1 MSPKINTHLSP
12 DLRRSAFSESALGIQ
27 GGKCLNVTIRYLN
40 EDHIIGLPSCKSPTS
55 AALCSWNTFSD
66 QNTDNTL
73 ADASRE
79 CRRKKEL
86 IWNQLWNPIT
96 VLVIDL
102 LQINDRLRRDDSNM
116 PVDIAPN
123 LVGEFEERQA
133 RSSDRRS
140 SRGLIL
146 IFEQILVFVVRP
158 SFLNSSSLSRKS
170 EKLDQ

>member
-1 MSPKINTHLSP
+1 
-12 DLRRSAFSESALGIQ
+12 
-27 GGKCLNVTIRYLN
+27 
-40 EDHIIGLPSCKSPTS
+40 
-55 AALCSWNTFSD
+55 
-66 QNTDNTL
+66 
-73 ADASRE
+73 
-79 CRRKKEL
+79 
-86 IWNQLWNPIT
+86 
-96 VLVIDL
+96 VIDL

-123 LVGEFEERQA
+123 LVGEFVEKQA
-133 RSSDRRS
+133 RSTSDRRS